1 MIELFLSYTG
11 TDKIYIDSI
20 IHNLCLETSLY
31 KLWYYDPLH
40 KTPMEEVFENLN
52 RSDIFIL
59 ILSNNSLNSPLVQE
73 EARKA
78 IELKQLGQLK
88 GIYLILID
96 NFINLGGDNII
107 PQCLKTSLYYASSP
121 VIAAEIIE
129 EIAEM
134 YNTDSEV
141 GLNG

>member
-20 IHNLCLETSLY
+20 IHNLNLEASQY

-40 KTPMEEVFENLN
+40 KTPMEEVIKNLN
-52 RSDIFIL
+52 RADIFIL

-88 GIYLILID
+88 GIYTILID
-96 NFINLGGDNII
+96 NFVNMRGDNII
-107 PQCLKTSLYYASSP
+107 PQCLKSILYYASCP
-121 VIAAEIIE
+121 MIAAEIIE

-134 YNTDSEV
+134 YNADSEV